1 MWLDINEHFSINA
14 LYIIII
20 PIIYDLFNNNY
31 IYQNIIL
38 IDYTAVFLTINL
50 IGIIL
55 FLKYFKV
62 RVRFNLNINFEY

>member
-20 PIIYDLFNNNY
+20 PIIYDLFNNNN